1 MTNLD
6 IYIHKNNYCSYY
18 NKKKINNIDILF
30 FKCFTQYWYL
40 HVLISKKPIN

>member
-18 NKKKINNIDILF
+18 NNKKKINNIDILF
-30 FKCFTQYWYL
+30 LCFTQYWYL